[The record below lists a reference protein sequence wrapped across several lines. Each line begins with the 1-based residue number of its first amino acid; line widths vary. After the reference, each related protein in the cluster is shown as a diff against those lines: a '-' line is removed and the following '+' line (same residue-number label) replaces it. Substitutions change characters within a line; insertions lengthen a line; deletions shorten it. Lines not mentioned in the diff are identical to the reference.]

1 MMKVTTRCEM
11 VLALSSNDGCG
22 GVGGGTENLITYPNN
37 ENPHLLCVIFF
48 VRSCLQPQT
57 ASAIM
62 NVIITKTRII
72 SEDRRVAKRGKKSA
86 VAFSEML
93 RLMNTYGSVKCLR
106 NHHKKKG
113 DDINNAKDDSV
124 RRKFYRWFPDLDER
138 FERDSEGLY
147 HPKLGHEFEV
157 DYRERMR
164 KLDGEVLAAKRT
176 GSRKEHLINPKR
188 PKQSHKG
195 SKKAMILDRA
205 CRASILT
212 VSSNDGASP
221 TPVLSALP
229 AQEKDGMVAST
240 LLNFHE
246 NLQESAAIIS
256 DIEPLDL
263 SFIAEAGIFDDVET
277 SFFSSTSQ
285 ECPSSRLCP
294 CSPTPENVGL
304 NHSNKISPMSESNYD
319 TPFIDGILG
328 QSLDERSWGR
338 DNDSDISYFNYFESI
353 EECYENVLLVSD
365 DSDIASGALSD
376 DSWELFD

>member
-1 MMKVTTRCEM
+1 
-11 VLALSSNDGCG
+11 
-22 GVGGGTENLITYPNN
+22 
-37 ENPHLLCVIFF
+37 
-48 VRSCLQPQT
+48 
-57 ASAIM
+57 M
-62 NVIITKTRII
+62 NVITTKTRII
-72 SEDRRVAKRGKKSA
+72 SEERSVAKRGKKST

-138 FERDSEGLY
+138 FERNHEGLY
-147 HPKLGHEFEV
+147 HPKLGHELEV

-176 GSRKEHLINPKR
+176 GSRKEHLLNPKR
-188 PKQSHKG
+188 PKESHKG
-195 SKKAMILDRA
+195 SKQVKKMILDRA

-212 VSSNDGASP
+212 VTSNDGASP

-229 AQEKDGMVAST
+229 AQEKDDMVAST

-256 DIEPLDL
+256 DIEPLEL
-263 SFIAEAGIFDDVET
+263 SFIAEEGIFDDVETSFFSSTSQECPSSRLCPCSPTPENGIFDDVET

-304 NHSNKISPMSESNYD
+304 NHSSQISPMSESNYD

-328 QSLDERSWGR
+328 QSLDERSWGS
-338 DNDSDISYFNYFESI
+338 DNDSDISYFNYLLTESI
-353 EECYENVLLVSD
+353 EECYQNVLLVSD
-365 DSDIASGALSD
+365 DSDIASD

>member
-1 MMKVTTRCEM
+1 MKV
-11 VLALSSNDGCG
+11 
-22 GVGGGTENLITYPNN
+22 IT
-37 ENPHLLCVIFF
+37 
-48 VRSCLQPQT
+48 
-57 ASAIM
+57 
-62 NVIITKTRII
+62 TKTRRV
-72 SEDRRVAKRGKKSA
+72 SGDRSVAKRGKKAS
-86 VAFSEML
+86 VSFPEML

-138 FERDSEGLY
+138 FERNHEGLY
-147 HPKLGHEFEV
+147 HPKLGHELEV

-176 GSRKEHLINPKR
+176 GSRKEHLLNPKR
-188 PKQSHKG
+188 PKESHKG
-195 SKKAMILDRA
+195 SKQVKKMILDRA

-212 VSSNDGASP
+212 VTSNDGASP

-229 AQEKDGMVAST
+229 AQEKDDMVAST

-256 DIEPLDL
+256 DIEPLEL
-263 SFIAEAGIFDDVET
+263 SFIAEEGIFDDVET

-304 NHSNKISPMSESNYD
+304 NHSSQISPMSESNYD

-328 QSLDERSWGR
+328 QSLDERSWGS
-338 DNDSDISYFNYFESI
+338 DNDSDISYFNYLLTESI
-353 EECYENVLLVSD
+353 EECYQNVLLVSD
-365 DSDIASGALSD
+365 DSDIASD

>member
-1 MMKVTTRCEM
+1 
-11 VLALSSNDGCG
+11 
-22 GVGGGTENLITYPNN
+22 
-37 ENPHLLCVIFF
+37 
-48 VRSCLQPQT
+48 
-57 ASAIM
+57 M
-62 NVIITKTRII
+62 NVITTKTRII
-72 SEDRRVAKRGKKSA
+72 SEERSVAKRGKKST

-124 RRKFYRWFPDLDER
+124 RRKFYRWFPDLVER
-138 FERDSEGLY
+138 FERNHEGLY
-147 HPKLGHEFEV
+147 HPKLGHELEV

-176 GSRKEHLINPKR
+176 GSRKEHLLNPKR
-188 PKQSHKG
+188 PKESHKG
-195 SKKAMILDRA
+195 SKQVKKMILDRA

-212 VSSNDGASP
+212 VTSNDGASP

-229 AQEKDGMVAST
+229 AQEKDDMVAST

-256 DIEPLDL
+256 DIEPLEL
-263 SFIAEAGIFDDVET
+263 SFIAEEGIFDDVET

-304 NHSNKISPMSESNYD
+304 NHSSQISPMSESNYD

-328 QSLDERSWGR
+328 QSLDERSWGS
-338 DNDSDISYFNYFESI
+338 DNDSDISYFNYLLTESI
-353 EECYENVLLVSD
+353 EECYQNVLLVSD
-365 DSDIASGALSD
+365 DSDIASD